1 MKTVKMLRSNQGVWA
16 LLMAGAF
23 SFTAAFVGTA
33 ERSAHANTVSSM
45 PCQARTKAVIANTS
59 QSVHNAASSVQGD
72 VQAAQQIV
80 HNGGTITGTQTPNTP
95 ANLPLVTVPTG
106 ATNLGDFSLNS
117 GQTRNLA
124 AGNYVARSFNLNGN
138 STLTVSGGI
147 VQIWVTG
154 SLSIGGKANSGGVP
168 ENLEFFLTS
177 ASGAN
182 INGGSTVSALVYGP
196 TTPVIVSAPV
206 QGSVIGSRTTLN
218 SGGQVTFDP
227 NSTCPTGL

>member
-1 MKTVKMLRSNQGVWA
+1 MKTVKMLLSNRGVCG

-23 SFTAAFVGTA
+23 SFTTAFAGI
-33 ERSAHANTVSSM
+33 AHANTASSV

-59 QSVHNAASSVQGD
+59 QSVHNAASTVTGD

-95 ANLPLVTVPTG
+95 ANLPVVPAPAG

-124 AGNYVARSFNLNGN
+124 AGNYVARSFNLNSN

-154 SLSIGGKANSGGVP
+154 SMSLGGKANSGGTA
-168 ENLEFFLTS
+168 ENLEFLVS
-177 ASGAN
+177 SVNGAN
-182 INGGSTVSALVYGP
+182 INGGASVSALLYSP
-196 TTPVIVSAPV
+196 TGQVIVSAPV
-206 QGSVIGSRTTLN
+206 TGSVVGSRTTLN
-218 SGGQVTFDP
+218 SGGSVTFDP
-227 NSTCPTGL
+227 NSTCPSL

>member
-1 MKTVKMLRSNQGVWA
+1 MKTVKMLGNNRGIWA

-23 SFTAAFVGTA
+23 SFTAASAG
-33 ERSAHANTVSSM
+33 SAHANTLSAM
-45 PCQARTKAVIANTS
+45 PCQARAKAVIANTS
-59 QSVHNAASSVQGD
+59 QSMHNGASTVTGD

-95 ANLPLVTVPTG
+95 ANLPVVTVPTG

-124 AGNYVARSFNLNGN
+124 AGNYVARSFNLNSN

-154 SLSIGGKANSGGVP
+154 SMSIGGKANSGGVA
-168 ENLEFFLTS
+168 ENLEFFVTS
-177 ASGAN
+177 ANGAN
-182 INGGSTVSALVYGP
+182 INGGANITALLYSP
-196 TTPVIVSAPV
+196 TGAVTVSAPV
-206 QGSVIGSRTTLN
+206 KGSVIGSRTTLN
-218 SGGQVTFDP
+218 SGASVTFDP
-227 NSTCPTGL
+227 DSTCPSL

>member
-1 MKTVKMLRSNQGVWA
+1 MKTEKMLRSNRGVWA
-16 LLMAGAF
+16 LLVAGAVTF
-23 SFTAAFVGTA
+23 PTAFAGLA
-33 ERSAHANTVSSM
+33 EPSAQANTLSAM
-45 PCQARTKAVIANTS
+45 PCQAREKAVIANTS
-59 QSVHNAASSVQGD
+59 QSFHNAGSSVQGD

-95 ANLPLVTVPTG
+95 ANLPVVTVPTG
-106 ATNLGDFSLNS
+106 ATNLGDFTVNS

-154 SLSIGGKANSGGVP
+154 SLVIGGKANNGGVA

-177 ASGAN
+177 TSGAN
-182 INGGSTVSALVYGP
+182 VNGGAAVSALIYGP
-196 TTPVIVSAPV
+196 TTPVNVSAPV
-206 QGSVIGSRTTLN
+206 KGSVIGSGTTLN

-227 NSTCPTGL
+227 SSTCPTGL